1 MMARRRLVE
10 DPVSRLAVWARR
22 LGLFSLAVVLL
33 AIVIARAGLLDTLP
47 VLVTF
52 GAGLVLAVLG
62 ILVAFVAFGVIWHTG
77 ARGFGHAVSGL
88 AIGLALI
95 AYPSWLGYRASKLPM
110 IADITT
116 DAIDP
121 PRFEAIARLRTRQA
135 NPVLYAGLYAAEQQ
149 RAAYPDIEPLM
160 VTVTPEAAFEATMTL
175 VTKRRWRIVNARQPQ
190 PGRRDGF
197 IEAVA
202 VTSVM
207 AFRDDIAIRI
217 KAVGT
222 GARIDMRSAS
232 RYGRFDFGV
241 NAARIRSL
249 LEDIDDL
256 TSVVKPERPEPKP
269 ATPPKRGQTSRR

>member
-1 MMARRRLVE
+1 MARRRLAE
-10 DPVSRLAVWARR
+10 DPISRFAVWARR
-22 LGLFSLAVVLL
+22 LALFSLAVVLL

-52 GAGLVLAVLG
+52 GAGLVLAVLA
-62 ILVAFVAFGVIWHTG
+62 ILVAFIAFGVIWHTG
-77 ARGFGHAVSGL
+77 ARGFGHAVAGL
-88 AIGLALI
+88 AIGLVLI
-95 AYPSWLGYRASKLPM
+95 AYPAYLGYRATKLPM

-160 VTVTPEAAFEATMTL
+160 VTVTPEAAYEATMTL
-175 VTKRRWRIVNARQPQ
+175 VTKRKWRVVNARQPQ
-190 PGRRDGF
+190 AGRRDGY

-202 VTSVM
+202 LTPIM
-207 AFRDDIAIRI
+207 AFREDVAIRI
-217 KAVGT
+217 RPVGT

-232 RYGRFDFGV
+232 RYGRLDFGV

-249 LEDIDDL
+249 LEDVDDL
-256 TSVVKPERPEPKP
+256 TSITKPERPAPKP
-269 ATPPKRGQTSRR
+269 AAPAKGGQSAKR

>member
-1 MMARRRLVE
+1 MARRRLAE
-10 DPVSRLAVWARR
+10 DPISRFAVWARR
-22 LGLFSLAVVLL
+22 LALFSLAVVLL

-62 ILVAFVAFGVIWHTG
+62 ILVAFIAFGVIWHTG
-77 ARGFGHAVSGL
+77 ARGFGHAVAGL
-88 AIGLALI
+88 AIGLVLI
-95 AYPSWLGYRASKLPM
+95 AYPAYLGYRATKLPM

-160 VTVTPEAAFEATMTL
+160 VTVTPEAAYEATMTL
-175 VTKRRWRIVNARQPQ
+175 VTKRKWRVVNARQPQ
-190 PGRRDGF
+190 AGRRDGY

-202 VTSVM
+202 LTPIM
-207 AFRDDIAIRI
+207 AFREDVAIRI
-217 KAVGT
+217 RPVGT

-232 RYGRFDFGV
+232 RYGRLDFGV

-249 LEDIDDL
+249 LEDVDDL
-256 TSVVKPERPEPKP
+256 TSITKPERPAPKP
-269 ATPPKRGQTSRR
+269 AAPAKGGQSAKR

>member
-1 MMARRRLVE
+1 MARRRLAE
-10 DPVSRLAVWARR
+10 DPISRFAVWARR

-62 ILVAFVAFGVIWHTG
+62 ILVAVIAFGVIWHTG
-77 ARGFGHAVSGL
+77 ARGFGHAVAGL
-88 AIGLALI
+88 AIGTVLI
-95 AYPSWLGYRASKLPM
+95 AYPAYLGWKATKLPM

-160 VTVTPEAAFEATMTL
+160 VTVTPEAAYEATMTL
-175 VTKRRWRIVNARQPQ
+175 VTKRKWRVVNARQPQ
-190 PGRRDGF
+190 AGRRDGF

-202 VTSVM
+202 LTPIM
-207 AFRDDIAIRI
+207 AFREDVAIRI
-217 KAVGT
+217 RPIGT

-232 RYGRFDFGV
+232 RYGRLDFGV

-249 LEDIDDL
+249 LEDVDDL
-256 TSVVKPERPEPKP
+256 TSITKPERPAPKP
-269 ATPPKRGQTSRR
+269 AAPAKGGQTSKR

>member
-1 MMARRRLVE
+1 MARRRLAE
-10 DPVSRLAVWARR
+10 DPLSRFAVWARR
-22 LGLFSLAVVLL
+22 LALFSLAVVLL

-77 ARGFGHAVSGL
+77 ARGFGHAVAGL
-88 AIGLALI
+88 AIGVVLI
-95 AYPSWLGYRASKLPM
+95 AYPAYLGYKATKLPM

-149 RAAYPDIEPLM
+149 RTAYPDIEPLM
-160 VTVTPEAAFEATMTL
+160 VTVTPEAAYEATMTL
-175 VTKRRWRIVNARQPQ
+175 VTKRKWRVVNARQPQ
-190 PGRRDGF
+190 PGRRDGY

-202 VTSVM
+202 LTPIM
-207 AFRDDIAIRI
+207 AFREDVAIRI
-217 KAVGT
+217 RPVGT
-222 GARIDMRSAS
+222 GARVDMRSAS
-232 RYGRFDFGV
+232 RYGRVDFGV
-241 NAARIRSL
+241 NAQRIRSL
-249 LEDIDDL
+249 LEDVDDL
-256 TSVVKPERPEPKP
+256 TSITKPERPAPKP
-269 ATPPKRGQTSRR
+269 AAPAKGGQAAKR

>member
-1 MMARRRLVE
+1 MARRRLAE
-10 DPVSRLAVWARR
+10 EPLSRFAVWSRR

-33 AIVIARAGLLDTLP
+33 AIVIARASLLDALP

-62 ILVAFVAFGVIWHTG
+62 IVVAFIAFGVIWHTG

-95 AYPSWLGYRASKLPM
+95 AYPSYLGYKATKLPM
-110 IADITT
+110 ISDITT

-135 NPVLYAGLYAAEQQ
+135 NPVLYAGLYTAERQ
-149 RAAYPDIEPLM
+149 RSAYPDIEPLM
-160 VTVTPEAAFEATMTL
+160 VNVTPEAAYEAAMTL
-175 VTKRRWRIVNARQPQ
+175 VTKRKWRVVNARQPQ
-190 PGRRDGF
+190 AGRRDGF

-202 VTSVM
+202 LTPIM

-222 GARIDMRSAS
+222 GSRIDMRSSS
-232 RYGRFDFGV
+232 RYGRLDFGV
-241 NAARIRSL
+241 NANRIRSL

-256 TSVVKPERPEPKP
+256 TSVVKPERPAPKP
-269 ATPPKRGQTSRR
+269 AAPPKGGQTSRR